1 MKKRTKITLR
11 TKIYLAI
18 VGLLSLTGA
27 VYAATPIFFNQFI
40 QATGIA
46 ISPANMYATAW
57 CNQNFASLDCMGNQ
71 TVLGMIPLGNEPCI
85 EKYLSIA
92 PRQSITA
99 GFTPTD
105 VFITEGQNIYKY
117 SPSLNTIT
125 FFAQVG
131 CPFSDHTAITFD
143 HVGTFGFNMIVT
155 CENGPVLTVDG
166 SGNVTF
172 IASTTDAT
180 HITHIE
186 GPAIPPLS
194 FGPLGGQ
201 ILVADDENGLVY
213 AIKND
218 GTITYNA
225 FNWSPPVGKGA
236 ENVNVIPDAPCTFGC
251 TAGGPGA
258 FFQTLESADSIIYYG
273 PTDFA
278 GLGGNVIVT
287 SEAAPPDTATGTLL
301 VKFVGGTLCYHFV
314 RWHF

>member
-1 MKKRTKITLR
+1 MSPALKNTW
-11 TKIYLAI
+11 
-18 VGLLSLTGA
+18 LSLQGSPSRPGSLRPMFSSQKARTS
-27 VYAATPIFFNQFI
+27 
-40 QATGIA
+40 
-46 ISPANMYATAW
+46 IST
-57 CNQNFASLDCMGNQ
+57 
-71 TVLGMIPLGNEPCI
+71 
-85 EKYLSIA
+85 
-92 PRQSITA
+92 
-99 GFTPTD
+99 
-105 VFITEGQNIYKY
+105 

-155 CENGPVLTVDG
+155 CENGPVWTVDG

-201 ILVADDENGLVY
+201 ILVADDENGQVY
-213 AIKND
+213 AIDNL
-218 GTITYNA
+218 GNVTYNA
-225 FNWSPPVGKGA
+225 FNWTAPVGKGA

-258 FFQTLESADSIIYYG
+258 FFQMLESADSIIYYG

-287 SEAAPPDTATGTLL
+287 SEAVPPDTSTGTLL
-301 VKFVGGTLCYHFV
+301 VKFVGGTYVTTLFDGTFNFTVNEGANFV
-314 RWHF
+314 DCER